1 MISSN
6 NNLCLLQIISMDKG
20 QHFEED
26 FAPPL
31 AVGPGVSGKVITSV
45 HEQVYLVGCLETG
58 KSNTVIWLEPH
69 QLKLE
74 PVMKIVKRIRFGDVF
89 RFIDW
94 TDLSVSALNGR
105 PVF

>member
-1 MISSN
+1 
-6 NNLCLLQIISMDKG
+6 MDS
-20 QHFEED
+20 

-31 AVGPGVSGKVITSV
+31 AVGPGVAGKIITSA
-45 HEQVYLVGCLETG
+45 HEQVYLVVCLETG
-58 KSNTVIWLEPH
+58 KSNTIIWLEPH
-69 QLKLE
+69 QLKQE
-74 PVMKIVKRIRFGDVF
+74 AVMKILKKIRFGDVF